1 MSDQE
6 DTQRSRRHYHES
18 ERKQIKQQ
26 GGRELAREPGG
37 EDARGR
43 LEEQQENRQ
52 RMGVNEK
59 HKTRK
64 MEQKKRGTY
73 P

>member
-6 DTQRSRRHYHES
+6 DTQRSPRHYHES
-18 ERKQIKQQ
+18 ERKQIRQQ
-26 GGRELAREPGG
+26 GGRELAAGPRG
-37 EDARGR
+37 EDARGDPEGQR
-43 LEEQQENRQ
+43 ENRE
-52 RMGVNEK
+52 RMGVNEE

-64 MEQKKRGTY
+64 MEKEKRGTY

>member
-18 ERKQIKQQ
+18 ERKQISQQ
-26 GGRELAREPGG
+26 GGRELAPEPRG
-37 EDARGR
+37 EDARGNP
-43 LEEQQENRQ
+43 EEQQENRE
-52 RMGVNEK
+52 RMRVTEE
-59 HKTRK
+59 HKTEK
-64 MEQKKRGTY
+64 MKKEKRGTY